1 MTVPWLVVVGVGE
14 DGEAGLSPAACALI
28 GAARVVLGGGR
39 LLEWMAAL
47 IPAAAERVPWAGVE
61 AAFAALEA
69 RRGQQVV
76 VLASGDPMFY
86 GFGATLTRRF
96 TAAEM
101 IVVPQASAFSL
112 AAARLGWPL
121 QDVET
126 LSVHGR
132 ALETLAFHF
141 APGVRLLVLSENGD
155 TPGRVAAL
163 LAAHGFGSSRMT
175 VLEHMGG
182 TAERQVTSRADQ
194 WPAATRTADLNTL
207 AIVCSAD
214 DGWQGWGR
222 TPGLPDD
229 AYLHDG
235 QLTKREIRAVTL
247 AALAPRPGEML
258 WDIGAGAGSIAIEWL
273 RTHPATEAVAVER
286 SAARL
291 ATIAANAVRL
301 GVPRLQGVLGC
312 APSCLAG
319 LSAPAVVFVGGGVS
333 ASGLLEACWAA
344 LPMGGRMVV
353 NAVTIESEVR
363 LLAWQRTH
371 GGALTRLSV
380 TRLRSMGRLKAWE
393 PLAPVTQ
400 YQAVK
405 AGPNAVEIRKG
416 KGIEGV

>member
-1 MTVPWLVVVGVGE
+1 MTVPWLAVVGVGE
-14 DGEAGLSPAACALI
+14 DGEAGLSPAARTLI
-28 GAARVVLGGGR
+28 GAARVVLGGKR
-39 LLEWMAAL
+39 LLERVAAL
-47 IPAAAERVPWAGVE
+47 VPTTADCVSWAGVE
-61 AAFAALEA
+61 AAFEALEA
-69 RRGQQVV
+69 HRGQQVV

-86 GFGATLTRRF
+86 GLGATLTRRF
-96 TAAEM
+96 AAAEM

-121 QDVET
+121 QEVET

-141 APGVRLLVLSENGD
+141 APGVRLLVLSENGE

-163 LAAHGFGSSRMT
+163 LTAHGFGPSPMT

-182 TAERQVTSRADQ
+182 AAERQVTVRADQ
-194 WPAATRTADLNTL
+194 WPGGTRTADLNTL
-207 AIVCSAD
+207 AIACRAD
-214 DGWQGWGR
+214 EGRQGWGR
-222 TPGLPDD
+222 TPGLPDE

-273 RTHPATEAVAVER
+273 RTHPATLAVAVEQDT
-286 SAARL
+286 ARL

-312 APSCLAG
+312 APFCLAG
-319 LSAPAVVFVGGGVS
+319 LSAPTAVFVGGGVS
-333 ASGLLEACWAA
+333 ASGLLETCWAA
-344 LPMGGRMVV
+344 LPIGGRMVV
-353 NAVTIESEVR
+353 NAVTIEAEAR
-363 LLAWQRTH
+363 LLAWQGTH
-371 GGALTRLSV
+371 GGTLTRLSV
-380 TRLRSMGRLKAWE
+380 ARLRPMGRLRGWK

-400 YQAVK
+400 YQAMK
-405 AGPNAVEIRKG
+405 TISAE
-416 KGIEGV
+416 